1 MTILSVSDLHVN
13 YGSTEVLKGA
23 SLEIERG
30 KISLLLGANG
40 SGKSTLLK
48 TVSGLKRPASGTI
61 TFETVRVDGMA
72 PHDVVRLGI
81 AQVPEGRQ
89 VFAPLTVQ
97 QNLELGAF
105 SRRDR
110 DAIAE
115 DLDAMYTRFPAL
127 REKQRQLSGT
137 LSGGQ
142 QQMLAIARALM
153 ARPKV
158 LLMDEPAAGLA
169 PAAVDEMAQII
180 TAVNCDGITI
190 VVVEHNIKLGL
201 SLADR
206 IYVLENGR
214 IAFTAGASD
223 LSAVEY
229 AKKIYLGG

>member
-1 MTILSVSDLHVN
+1 MMVLSVRDLYVN

-23 SLEIERG
+23 FLEIEKG

-48 TVSGLKRPASGTI
+48 TVSGLKRPASGAI
-61 TFETVRVDGMA
+61 AFEGTRIDGTP
-72 PHDVVRLGI
+72 PHEIVRLGI

-89 VFAPLTVQ
+89 VFAPLTVR

-110 DAIAE
+110 DGIAADLEAIYA
-115 DLDAMYTRFPAL
+115 RFPVL
-127 REKQRQLSGT
+127 REKQRQVSGM

-158 LLMDEPAAGLA
+158 LLMDEPAAGLS
-169 PAAVDEMAQII
+169 PAAVNEIAQII
-180 TAVNCDGITI
+180 TGLNREGITI

-206 IYVLENGR
+206 IYVLDNGQ
-214 IAFTAGASD
+214 IAFTASASD